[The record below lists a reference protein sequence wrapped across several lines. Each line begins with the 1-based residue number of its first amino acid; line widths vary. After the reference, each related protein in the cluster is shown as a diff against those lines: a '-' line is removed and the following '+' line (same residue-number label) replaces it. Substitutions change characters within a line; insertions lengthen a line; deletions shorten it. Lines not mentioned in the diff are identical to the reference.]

1 MKSSILCNFV
11 QYLRNI
17 LYKTAPLPPPQKK
30 KKKKKRTVVFVK
42 GKIKAYVVH
51 LLVIKKGKQVNIYT

>member
-17 LYKTAPLPPPQKK
+17 LYKTAPLPPPPPK

>member
-30 KKKKKRTVVFVK
+30 KKKKKGTVVFVK